1 MVNRT
6 LVLGL
11 CGAALFV
18 ASVTVDVDAIANPHK
33 TTYLTFNQPIRLPGV
48 SLGSGTYIFEIA
60 NPATSADVVRV
71 LSRDRSKSYFM
82 GFTRPVNRPSSL
94 PRNQMVSLAESAA
107 GTAPPVTVWWP
118 DDESTGRQFVYLDV
132 R

>member
-6 LVLGL
+6 LALAL

-18 ASVTVDVDAIANPHK
+18 VGFSAAVDAIANPHR
-33 TTYLTFNQPIRLPGV
+33 TTYLTFSQPVRLPGV

-60 NPATSADVVRV
+60 NPGTSADVVRV
-71 LSRDRSKSYFM
+71 LSRDRSKAYFM
-82 GFTRPVNRPSSL
+82 GFTRAVARPSGLS
-94 PRNQMVSLAESAA
+94 RSQVVSLAESAA

-118 DDESTGRQFVYLDV
+118 ENESTGRQFVYLDL